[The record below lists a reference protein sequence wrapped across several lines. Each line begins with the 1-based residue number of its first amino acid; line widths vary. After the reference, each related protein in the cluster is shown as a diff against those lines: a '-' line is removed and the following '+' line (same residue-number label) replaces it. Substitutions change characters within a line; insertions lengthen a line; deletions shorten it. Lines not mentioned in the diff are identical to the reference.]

1 MRRFKFMLPHKWN
14 VISCSWIAFYVL
26 LQWFFHLAMG
36 MSNRDVY
43 AYLGPDR
50 LIASAFCLINTIML
64 CMACFSE
71 EKYEDERVS
80 HVRFVIIGAMAVILL
95 SLDAM
100 RVISSVFSESMHMRV
115 SNIQSMVSGDFPLIV
130 IIYLASLKIW
140 GWVDNRLSRDEK

>member
-80 HVRFVIIGAMAVILL
+80 HVRFVII
-95 SLDAM
+95 
-100 RVISSVFSESMHMRV
+100 
-115 SNIQSMVSGDFPLIV
+115 
-130 IIYLASLKIW
+130 YLASLKIW